1 MWYLHSGDNSF
12 KLGLFKSAK
21 KKFSLK
27 GFSLELLAPYFKSA
41 HKVQILIC
49 LALKR
54 KIFFWPFE
62 TALA

>member
-1 MWYLHSGDNSF
+1 MQKIF
-12 KLGLFKSAK
+12 
-21 KKFSLK
+21 FSLK
-27 GFSLELLAPYFKSA
+27 GTSLELLAPYFKSA